1 MKIIIYAIIKIEPD
15 RRQGFL
21 DLLQDWLPKVHKQKG
36 CLRYD
41 WAADSFMDSQI
52 LVFEEWEDK
61 AAADSHFAG
70 ENFASIS
77 KLVGEYG
84 VLGASARKFAIDKE
98 DDVFNSNGV
107 ATTKFEDDK

>member
-1 MKIIIYAIIKIEPD
+1 MKIVIHAIITIQPE

-21 DLLQDWLPKVHKQKG
+21 DLLQDCLPKVHKQKG

-41 WAADSFMDSQI
+41 WAADSFMDNQI
-52 LVFEEWEDK
+52 LVYEEWEDK
-61 AAADSHFAG
+61 SALDNHFAG

-77 KLVGEYG
+77 KIVGEYG

-98 DDVFNSNGV
+98 GAVFNENGI
-107 ATTKFEDDK
+107 ATSDF